1 MYRGLLREIGSQACD
16 QVVDFT
22 AAVQAA
28 GVDSTDVE
36 IGLVGS
42 MVAKYFDGHRQVWCQ
57 RALAAFRQEAAFN
70 DIA

>member
-1 MYRGLLREIGSQACD
+1 MCRGLLREVGAQASD

-42 MVAKYFDGHRQVWCQ
+42 MVAKYFDGHRQVG
-57 RALAAFRQEAAFN
+57 
-70 DIA
+70 

>member
-1 MYRGLLREIGSQACD
+1 MCCGLLREVGTQASD

-36 IGLVGS
+36 IGLVGP
-42 MVAKYFDGHRQVWCQ
+42 MVAKYFDGHRQVG
-57 RALAAFRQEAAFN
+57 
-70 DIA
+70 

>member
-1 MYRGLLREIGSQACD
+1 MRIGLLREIGAQSCD

-28 GVDSTDVE
+28 GVDATDVE

-42 MVAKYFDGHRQVWCQ
+42 MVAKHFDGHRQVGRQ
-57 RALAAFRQEAAFN
+57 RALAAFRQETAFN